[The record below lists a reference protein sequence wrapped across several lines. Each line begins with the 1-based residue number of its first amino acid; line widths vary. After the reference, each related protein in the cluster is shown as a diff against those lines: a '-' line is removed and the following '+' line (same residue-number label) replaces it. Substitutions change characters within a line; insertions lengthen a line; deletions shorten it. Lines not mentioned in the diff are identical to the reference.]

1 MCDWHAQTVARLPT
15 KYWGYAAYSTQSKW
29 GRPLCTEFWRRKKI
43 LRRRMCLTMQHTHRS
58 LYQIHLMVAN
68 KEKWNNQSLNGHLNV
83 NEISRWIRSF
93 EISNTILRKMRNSN
107 ISCIIL
113 FRRLILKWRLRA
125 SSLHIERGP
134 RGLVGTGANQDGKYE
149 PNRVLIGTSSSNT
162 KWDRIKSIKIACR
175 LHDLLLEWN
184 IPCYRTLQ
192 GGAGGLSGDEV
203 VG

>member
-1 MCDWHAQTVARLPT
+1 MHV
-15 KYWGYAAYSTQSKW
+15 
-29 GRPLCTEFWRRKKI
+29 
-43 LRRRMCLTMQHTHRS
+43 
-58 LYQIHLMVAN
+58 
-68 KEKWNNQSLNGHLNV
+68 
-83 NEISRWIRSF
+83 EI
-93 EISNTILRKMRNSN
+93 E
-107 ISCIIL
+107 
-113 FRRLILKWRLRA
+113 
-125 SSLHIERGP
+125 HGP
-134 RGLVGTGANQDGKYE
+134 RGLVGTGTNQDGKYE